1 MKDGGLLSCIRS
13 TIFTTHTMLKTIF
26 YNIVA
31 ALMTTH
37 TCAHIF
43 LKLLQNLTCYI
54 FSVVG
59 DKLVDIK
66 AYVVTLSI

>member
-1 MKDGGLLSCIRS
+1 
-13 TIFTTHTMLKTIF
+13 MLKAIF
-26 YNIVA
+26 YNIVV

-43 LKLLQNLTCYI
+43 LKLFQNLTCYI

-59 DKLVDIK
+59 DKLVHIK
-66 AYVVTLSI
+66 AYVVILSI